1 MLLFASYTIRPHK
14 QENCSIPMFQV
25 VKNAVYSSRN
35 NCHPTKKNLFAHFF
49 FIYLYLQATAS
60 SPELELEKSR
70 TSWCQAAAVLPSQT
84 LG

>member
-1 MLLFASYTIRPHK
+1 MQFT
-14 QENCSIPMFQV
+14 
-25 VKNAVYSSRN
+25 AVEITAA
-35 NCHPTKKNLFAHFF
+35 PPKKIFFAHFF

-60 SPELELEKSR
+60 SPELEKSR